1 MENKPRYKLVKRK
14 TNNDTKKQN
23 EPTNPNIPE
32 LITSI
37 KRSLYGDID
46 ARAKY
51 WMEQR
56 IGLLLNNNALMQKN
70 TTELKIDYDN
80 NSGGLSW
87 LFKYNGSTVAY
98 IDNHGFLYCSN
109 ILLNGVNLLNA
120 VNNIVSIN
128 QNLNNLNDL
137 FVRHTDLKNGT
148 YVMNIE
154 DITTTKE
161 TIQTKT
167 SEEWNCPFVVL
178 APNMTSNQNV
188 LIKLGK
194 NENDA
199 NCGYVAYNWSGDSN
213 TDNFISIG
221 QQGYD
226 HLYRFYHDRCEFH
239 NGLIININDATNP
252 ALRLLNSSTGSISMY
267 IGKELTDGNCG
278 IIRWNHSMDGN
289 GNQKNYLGLMIYGS
303 LIDLIKCY
311 FNKVEI
317 IGLLTVMGNMSIHSN
332 ETITGD
338 VSIGGNETI
347 TGDVS
352 IGGNE
357 TITGDV
363 SIGGHL
369 YLNNT
374 IETPLVMYNTAEN
387 GGDKWIRIGV
397 NDTAKNNLD
406 FGFKYV
412 GSGSDDNCAVIRV
425 GDVDILRCY
434 YNRSQILKPL
444 SIDGDTT
451 ITGVTNVISDADI
464 PLKATVP
471 TLANGTSKMIG
482 ITDQT
487 KTAVMSLSKTSDGA
501 YQTSLK
507 LLDESAQL
515 TVDATTIT
523 TDGKLETTKTTP
535 TDAFGPNFQNMIF
548 QLIYPIGS
556 IYVSYDRTGYYIF
569 ENRVVRLNKFGCVF
583 ELLPDGVFLRNNK
596 YAVAD
601 AWGEGTYHM
610 IEWKS
615 VGWTGGEEYHT
626 LTVDEM
632 PSHTHVIDI
641 HGSGEE
647 AAGFGAAA
655 GSPYFG
661 NRIMVG
667 GTPRNLTYSTGKG
680 EPHENCPPF
689 KTVYMWERVA

>member
-128 QNLNNLNDL
+128 QNLNNQTDL

-154 DITTTKE
+154 DITTSME

-178 APNMTSNQNV
+178 APNMTANQNV

-199 NCGYVAYNWSGDSN
+199 NFGYVAYNWKGDSN
-213 TDNFISIG
+213 GDNFISIG
-221 QQGYD
+221 HQGYD
-226 HLYRFYHDRCEFH
+226 HLYRFYRDRCEFH
-239 NGLIININDATNP
+239 NGLTININDATNQ
-252 ALRLLNSSTGSISMY
+252 ALRLLNANTGSISMY
-267 IGKELTDGNCG
+267 IGKELTNGNCG
-278 IIRWNHSMDGN
+278 IIQWNHSTDGN
-289 GNQKNYLGLMIYGS
+289 IDQKNYLSLMMYGVG
-303 LIDLIKCY
+303 DLVTCY
-311 FNKVEI
+311 SNKVEI
-317 IGLLTVMGNMSIHSN
+317 LKTLTLRDDVLAYGNTTLMGPVVITKDTSI
-332 ETITGD
+332 D
-338 VSIGGNETI
+338 A
-347 TGDVS
+347 
-352 IGGNE
+352 
-357 TITGDV
+357 
-363 SIGGHL
+363 HL

-374 IETPLVMYNTAEN
+374 IKTPLVMYNTTTN

-412 GSGSDDNCAVIRV
+412 GSGSDDNCAVIRI

-444 SIDGDTT
+444 SVEGDTT
-451 ITGVTNVISDADI
+451 ITGVTTMNGNASINGDATITGTTNVISDADI
-464 PLKATVP
+464 PLKVTVP
-471 TLANGTSKMIG
+471 TLANGTSNMIA

-487 KTAVMSLSKTSDGA
+487 KTAVMSLSKTSDGV
-501 YQTSLK
+501 YQTSYK

-515 TVDATTIT
+515 VVNSTTIT
-523 TDGKLETTKTTP
+523 ADGKLETTKTTP

-556 IYVSYDRTGYYIF
+556 IYISYDKSGHYIY
-569 ENRVVRLNKFGCVF
+569 EDRVVRLNKYGCVF
-583 ELLPDGVFLRNNK
+583 
-596 YAVAD
+596 
-601 AWGEGTYHM
+601 
-610 IEWKS
+610 
-615 VGWTGGEEYHT
+615 
-626 LTVDEM
+626 
-632 PSHTHVIDI
+632 
-641 HGSGEE
+641 
-647 AAGFGAAA
+647 
-655 GSPYFG
+655 
-661 NRIMVG
+661 
-667 GTPRNLTYSTGKG
+667 
-680 EPHENCPPF
+680 
-689 KTVYMWERVA
+689 

>member
-14 TNNDTKKQN
+14 TNNDTKNQN

-56 IGLLLNNNALMQKN
+56 MGLLLNNNALMQKN

-128 QNLNNLNDL
+128 QNLNNLNGL

-154 DITTTKE
+154 DITTSME
-161 TIQTKT
+161 TIQTNT

-178 APNMTSNQNV
+178 APNMTTNQNV

-199 NCGYVAYNWSGDSN
+199 NFGYIAYNWQDDSN
-213 TDNFISIG
+213 IGNFISIG
-221 QQGYD
+221 HQGYN
-226 HLYRFYHDRCEFH
+226 HLYRFYRDRCEFH
-239 NGLIININDATNP
+239 NGLTINMNDATNQ
-252 ALRLLNSSTGSISMY
+252 ALRLLNSNTGSISMY

-317 IGLLTVMGNMSIHSN
+317 IGLLTVMGDMSIHSN
-332 ETITGD
+332 ETIDGD

-352 IGGNE
+352 IGGRVTIKGNTTIEADTTITGNVTIDGNETIIGIVTIGGDE
-357 TITGDV
+357 TITGNV
-363 SIGGHL
+363 
-369 YLNNT
+369 T
-374 IETPLVMYNTAEN
+374 IDGNA
-387 GGDKWIRIGV
+387 
-397 NDTAKNNLD
+397 
-406 FGFKYV
+406 
-412 GSGSDDNCAVIRV
+412 
-425 GDVDILRCY
+425 
-434 YNRSQILKPL
+434 
-444 SIDGDTT
+444 SIDGDATITGTTTMNGNASINGDTT
-451 ITGVTNVISDADI
+451 ITGRLNVVSDNDFPI
-464 PLKATVP
+464 KATVP
-471 TLANGTSKMIG
+471 TLANGTRCMIG

-487 KTAVMSLSKTSDGA
+487 KTATMGLSKTNGVYQA
-501 YQTSLK
+501 YFK
-507 LLDESAQL
+507 LLGEWAQL

-523 TDGKLETTKTTP
+523 TDGKLETSKTTP
-535 TDAFGPNFQNMIF
+535 TDAFGPNLQNMIF

-556 IYVSYDRTGYYIF
+556 IYINNDKSGYYIY
-569 ENRVVRLNKFGCVF
+569 EDRVVRLNKFGCVF
-583 ELLPDGVFLRNNK
+583 ELLPSGMFLRNNE
-596 YAVAD
+596 YVITD
-601 AWGEGTYHM
+601 VWGEGNDILEDRH
-610 IEWKS
+610 
-615 VGWTGGEEYHT
+615 VGWTGGEAEHT

-632 PSHTHVIDI
+632 PSHSHNPWFVPAESGKPKTKWGFAWQYN
-641 HGSGEE
+641 GSVGNDD
-647 AAGFGAAA
+647 AGMSYA
-655 GSPYFG
+655 GRGQPH
-661 NRIMVG
+661 N
-667 GTPRNLTYSTGKG
+667 NL
-680 EPHENCPPF
+680 PPF
-689 KTVYMWERVA
+689 KTVYMWQRVA